1 MARETMLTERTLEGF
16 SGGELMH
23 QSAEL
28 SFLIGGESYIVV
40 WDGTEYVCVALDNG
54 EGGIFVGNFGMLGET
69 DTGEPFLL
77 GYATPEASNIS
88 TGLSLYGTT
97 DGEATSHTVAIYQE
111 ETLARTTIFAEQTI
125 TDFVYS
131 EEYGCY
137 LTEIYPSTVTLVAG
151 EKYEVVW
158 NGEAFSCEA
167 VDVGSLF
174 ETGVVIGNGTA
185 FGFSGNNEPFI
196 IVTVPINEAMILV
209 SLEGKTENTVA
220 IYQDSSSMKT
230 TPLFEEQTVEGFSYH
245 SAYGC
250 YKYDVRPV
258 PGSLADGQEYIVLWD
273 GKKYTRTAFGFAAA
287 DGSNCVGIGN
297 PLAAGGEDNGDK
309 FAIVY
314 DQTHNYMYFFSL
326 ETDSSHVIGL
336 YIIEEEVIDGIV
348 IRDPLGR
355 TVTYG
360 EYKKI
365 ILNRSSGKK
374 TIYSEGENIGTVS
387 IDLDFSD
394 DKDMVVNSAEGTL
407 MDSVNIKK
415 PETLIPENIPEGT
428 NIAGV
433 IGSKKINTTIDIS
446 TELEMN
452 NLLVAENVGK
462 VYRYI
467 GETTDNYINGDIYIV
482 EEVE

>member
-1 MARETMLTERTLEGF
+1 MARETIL
-16 SGGELMH
+16 
-23 QSAEL
+23 
-28 SFLIGGESYIVV
+28 V
-40 WDGTEYVCVALDNG
+40 
-54 EGGIFVGNFGMLGET
+54 
-69 DTGEPFLL
+69 
-77 GYATPEASNIS
+77 
-88 TGLSLYGTT
+88 
-97 DGEATSHTVAIYQE
+97 
-111 ETLARTTIFAEQTI
+111 EQTI
-125 TDFVYS
+125 TGFFFEDT
-131 EEYGCY
+131 YGLY
-137 LTEIYPSTVTLVAG
+137 VQEIYPAPFELVVG
-151 EKYEVVW
+151 ETYEVVW
-158 NGEAFSCEA
+158 NGVTYSCEG
-167 VDVGSLF
+167 VDVSTIMG
-174 ETGVVIGNGTA
+174 ERAVAIGNGSGY
-185 FGFSGNNEPFI
+185 GFNGNNEPFI
-196 IVTVPINEAMILV
+196 IMTKLYESASAAVFGSFEEVTEA
-209 SLEGKTENTVA
+209 TVA

-258 PGSLADGQEYIVLWD
+258 PGSLAEGQEYIVLWD

-309 FAIVY
+309 FAIVH
-314 DQTHNYMYFFSL
+314 DQTHDFMYFFSL

-407 MDSVNIKK
+407 MDSVIIKK
-415 PETLIPENIPEGT
+415 PETLIPENIPEDT
-428 NIAGV
+428 KIAEV
-433 IGSKKINTTIDIS
+433 IGTKKINTAIDIG
-446 TELEMN
+446 TESEMN
-452 NLLVAENVGK
+452 ALLISENVGK
-462 VYRYI
+462 VYRFI
-467 GETTDNYINGDIYIV
+467 GESTDNYISGDFYVV
-482 EEVE
+482 EEAE